1 VSIDLYLSDTGT
13 FADYNLPA
21 ATMFEKGGFHFLT
34 STFEPYPY
42 AEWKPKVVEPRG
54 EARSEWDIFRDLSR
68 AAKVPFLNQ
77 PAMSVAD
84 RLLGVLGRGL
94 SHEDLARYLLLGKV
108 SLGRLK
114 GAPEGIKLGDVPWGQ
129 FLEHRLETTDGKID
143 LAPGEFTEAVAAT
156 LDSPPMPTPEYPF
169 LLISGGR
176 RAASYN
182 SWTHNIPKLMD
193 KLKGNHALL
202 NDGDATLLGIADG
215 DSVRVTSA
223 SGSIEI
229 QAQVSSDIRPGVVM
243 IHQFWGHTYE
253 SGMHTSRKHPGV
265 NVNFLHDDRI
275 RDRFTGMPVFNGT
288 PCRVEVVRQ
297 AYPT

>member
-1 VSIDLYLSDTGT
+1 
-13 FADYNLPA
+13 
-21 ATMFEKGGFHFLT
+21 M
-34 STFEPYPY
+34 
-42 AEWKPKVVEPRG
+42 
-54 EARSEWDIFRDLSR
+54 
-68 AAKVPFLNQ
+68 
-77 PAMSVAD
+77 
-84 RLLGVLGRGL
+84 
-94 SHEDLARYLLLGKV
+94 
-108 SLGRLK
+108 
-114 GAPEGIKLGDVPWGQ
+114 
-129 FLEHRLETTDGKID
+129 
-143 LAPGEFTEAVAAT
+143 APGEFTGAVAGAV
-156 LDSPPMPTPEYPF
+156 DRPPMPTPEYPF

-202 NDGDATLLGIADG
+202 NDDDAVLLGIADG